1 MLFWFIYPV
10 LGLVCL
16 FLPAPALSN
25 VDLRCSCKC
34 PGIDDVFGDNSS
46 LALALDYPQRKL
58 YINSTVIPQDCD
70 CEHVI
75 QPVLNL
81 DFTQMEKLCP
91 RCKCTY
97 QKRST
102 TTIKF
107 VIILI
112 LWILCILAMYLLY
125 LVFVEPMF
133 KGKQI
138 QMVRRGFN
146 TSQPYQQQENDDH
159 GAIDND
165 VTATPLR
172 SYDRSSLDQRG
183 DVNGSVV
190 NRLGREAD
198 RWKRQVEI
206 QRHSVYDR
214 HTMLN

>member
-1 MLFWFIYPV
+1 V
-10 LGLVCL
+10 VGLL
-16 FLPAPALSN
+16 FLVWPSPALSN
-25 VDLRCSCKC
+25 LDQRCSCKC

-46 LALALDYPQRKL
+46 LALNLDYPQRKL
-58 YINSTVIPQDCD
+58 YINSTVSAQDCD

-81 DFTQMEKLCP
+81 DFAQMEKLCP
-91 RCKCTY
+91 RCKCTS
-97 QKRST
+97 QQRST
-102 TTIKF
+102 TTIKV
-107 VIILI
+107 VIIMI
-112 LWILCILAMYLLY
+112 LWCLCILALYLLY
-125 LVFVEPMF
+125 LVFVDPMF

-138 QMVRRGFN
+138 QSSFSFEMGRRGLN
-146 TSQPYQQQENDDH
+146 TSLPYQQQENDDQ

-165 VTATPLR
+165 FTATPLR
-172 SYDRSSLDQRG
+172 SYRSNLDQRG
-183 DVNGSVV
+183 DANGSVV